1 MQLTQRR
8 EPENS
13 AEDLLNNNRDR
24 ERAGNPGDQTAFS
37 LSGGQRWT
45 KPWKRCT
52 RKFLCILL
60 TIAGIGIVALSGVAL
75 KLGFDPPRSPAVP
88 WCPDGWVGYLGKCY
102 YFSEAEGNWTFSQ
115 SNCSSFGASLA
126 VIDTLPEKAFMLRYK
141 GLSEHWIGLRR
152 EEGEPWKWVNGA
164 EFNNLFEIRAHG
176 NCAYLNDKAV
186 GSSWCH
192 TLRNW
197 ICAQRDAHTKG

>member
-24 ERAGNPGDQTAFS
+24 ERAGNPG
-37 LSGGQRWT
+37 
-45 KPWKRCT
+45 
-52 RKFLCILL
+52 
-60 TIAGIGIVALSGVAL
+60 VVL

-126 VIDTLPEKAFMLRYK
+126 TIDTLPEKAFMLRYK

-152 EEGEPWKWVNGA
+152 EEGEPWKWVNGS

>member
-1 MQLTQRR
+1 MGLTQRR

-13 AEDLLNNNRDR
+13 AEDPLNKNGDQ
-24 ERAGNPGDQTAFS
+24 ERAGQPGGRPWA
-37 LSGGQRWT
+37 

-52 RKFLCILL
+52 RKFLFILL
-60 TIAGIGIVALSGVAL
+60 IIAVLVIVALSGVVL

-115 SNCSSFGASLA
+115 NNCSSFGASLA
-126 VIDTLPEKAFMLRYK
+126 GIDTLPEKAFMLRYK

-152 EEGEPWKWVNGA
+152 EEGEPWRWVNGA
-164 EFNNLFEIRAHG
+164 EFNKLFEIRADG

-197 ICAQRDAHTKG
+197 ICTQHDTYTKS